1 MRTTATQPLILA
13 LLIAVSSRACTS
25 SEDSVSPDAGAG
37 ADAQLDASAMDAR
50 ADVALEVDGT
60 APCDN
65 GCILASKSIGT
76 FSREEIA
83 AAVPPTV
90 VVENGYAIY
99 WLTFVTNGRTANA
112 TVTIPAGAVQPPA
125 GGWAI
130 AVNNPGTVGVADKC
144 AVAFTLTGSGLSGYF
159 GARGYIGVTIDYPGL
174 GTGGFHP
181 YLDGEVDGR
190 ASLDA
195 IRATQE
201 LLADLGTVYSGKAVV
216 AGLSQGGHATLFAA
230 SEQPTYA
237 PELNV
242 VGYAVVGPA
251 SVFLE
256 HWQPGLGFDGSH
268 LVYHALLSHSWSQVY
283 IGPSPFVDGTIAP
296 LIDDHCFFAT
306 NTPELES
313 VLSQKPAEIFSAKF
327 LTEFS
332 TGTFTAFGFMQTGFS
347 KNRMRAFDQAAPIR
361 IYQGDADV
369 VVTEPATAELVAELQ
384 KGNAKIEYIVVPG
397 GGHTDIAFSYLAS
410 PQSHTDEA
418 IAWFDSLT
426 SP

>member
-1 MRTTATQPLILA
+1 MNILTLAVLIT
-13 LLIAVSSRACTS
+13 VSSSACES
-25 SEDSVSPDAGAG
+25 SEDPVGPDAGVG
-37 ADAQLDASAMDAR
+37 ADAQFDASAMDVR
-50 ADVALEVDGT
+50 ADVALETDVGT
-60 APCDN
+60 PCGN
-65 GCILASKSIGT
+65 GCILENTFIGT
-76 FSREEIA
+76 FSRDEIA

-90 VVENGYAIY
+90 VVENGYSVH

-112 TVTIPAGAVQPPA
+112 TITIPAGPVQPPA
-125 GGWAI
+125 NGWSI

-174 GTGGFHP
+174 GTNGFHP

-195 IRATQE
+195 IRATQN
-201 LLADLGTVYSGKAVV
+201 LLADLTTAYSGRAIV

-237 PELNV
+237 PELSV

-251 SVFLE
+251 SMFLE
-256 HWQPGLGFDGSH
+256 HWQPGLGSDGPH
-268 LVYHALLSHSWSQVY
+268 LVYHALLSYAWSNVY
-283 IGPSPFVDGTIAP
+283 VGPSPFVDGTIGP
-296 LIDDHCFFAT
+296 VIDAHCLFET
-306 NTPELES
+306 GTPALES
-313 VLSQKPAEIFSAKF
+313 VLSQTPTEIFS
-327 LTEFS
+327 TEFLAEFGA
-332 TGTFTAFGFMQTGFS
+332 GTFTTFGFMQTGFS
-347 KNRMRAFDQAAPIR
+347 KNRVRAFDQAAPIR

-369 VVTEPATAELVAELQ
+369 VVTKPATDELVAELQ
-384 KGNAKIEYIVVPG
+384 QGNVSLEYIVVPG
-397 GGHTDIAFSYLAS
+397 GGHTDVAFSFLAS
-410 PQSHTDEA
+410 PQSRTDEV